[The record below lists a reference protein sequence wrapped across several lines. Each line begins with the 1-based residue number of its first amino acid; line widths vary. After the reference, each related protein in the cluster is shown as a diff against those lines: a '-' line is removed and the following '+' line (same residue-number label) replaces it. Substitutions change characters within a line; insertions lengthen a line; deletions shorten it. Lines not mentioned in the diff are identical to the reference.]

1 VQGHHLSVNVLD
13 QSLELQ
19 ELAGQQ
25 QETVFEYRFDFQPV
39 VSSWVF
45 GQMVLLVSYSLVA

>member
-1 VQGHHLSVNVLD
+1 VNVLG
-13 QSLELQ
+13 QALELQ

-25 QETVFEYRFDFQPV
+25 PETVFAYRFDFQPA
-39 VSSWVF
+39 VSSGVF